1 MQMYETLTKYIE
13 KLDDP
18 GHWVVDN
25 TDGDVYH
32 LPYVS
37 FRGEIHGFIRE
48 AAKHIVYDY
57 IDVTKRIREDQNV
70 DCIEDIDVA
79 DLCANEILALIT
91 YGIQTDRFCEG
102 RLYGLMKDGSVGKW
116 LKRLEELDATDKLT
130 VGNSNDTILIKIYWH
145 DPAPID
151 EVISTLNDNEIG
163 LYYITRRYNGQ
174 EKSLYLGESVS
185 SIKSRLKSHK
195 DWVHRYSHSR
205 IYVRIGKIVC
215 PTDIDLV
222 DAIHHA
228 EKALIFE
235 HGSLGSGVLFGNT
248 VSTKSYTYTD
258 IYRII
263 NEGNRFELK
272 PVVDMNYHED
282 AK

>member
-1 MQMYETLTKYIE
+1 MYESLTKYIGE
-13 KLDDP
+13 VNDP
-18 GHWVVDN
+18 GQWVVDN
-25 TDGDVYH
+25 SNGEVVH

-37 FRGEIHGFIRE
+37 FRVEIHGFIRE
-48 AAKHIVYDY
+48 AAKFLIYDY
-57 IDVTKRIREDQNV
+57 MDITKRIREEQQV
-70 DCIEDIDVA
+70 ECVEEIDA
-79 DLCANEILALIT
+79 THLSANEILALIT
-91 YGIQTDRFCEG
+91 YGIQANRFCEG
-102 RLYGLMKDGSVGKW
+102 RLYGLMKDGNVEKW
-116 LKRLEELDATDKLT
+116 LKRLEELDTANEPSSQCSDEP
-130 VGNSNDTILIKIYWH
+130 ILIKIHWQ

-151 EVISTLNDNEIG
+151 EVINRLGDHEIG
-163 LYYITRRYNGQ
+163 LYYITRKFNGR

-195 DWVHRYSHSR
+195 DWVHGYSHSK
-205 IYVRIGKIVC
+205 IYVRIGKIVY
-215 PTDIDLV
+215 PTNIDLV

-235 HGSLGSGVLFGNT
+235 HGPLGSNVLFENT

-272 PVVDMNYHED
+272 SEVDMNNHED
-282 AK
+282 V